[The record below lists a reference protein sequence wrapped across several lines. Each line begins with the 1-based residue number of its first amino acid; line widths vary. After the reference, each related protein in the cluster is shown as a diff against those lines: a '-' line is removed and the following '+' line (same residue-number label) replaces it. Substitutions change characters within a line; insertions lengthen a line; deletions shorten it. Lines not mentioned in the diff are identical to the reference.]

1 MELRLAGLRALVTGA
16 GKGGLAARVWGG
28 RGGAP
33 ALSVLPAGIGRSTV
47 KALHAAGVQVVS
59 VSRTQS
65 DLDSLVLEVGTA
77 PALG

>member
-16 GKGGLAARVWGG
+16 GK
-28 RGGAP
+28 
-33 ALSVLPAGIGRSTV
+33 GIGRSTV